1 MNKIN
6 FTFTIMKKILLTF
19 TLFFIHYSLVNAQ
32 STIAVSE
39 YSLQTLREDLR
50 LVKFNEASTNREQY
64 FNFVFNTADVSGFK
78 EKEKL
83 RYNAF
88 LDQFE
93 FIRDGYLYQLDKNI
107 DQVITFDNKDTY
119 KYATYLL
126 NNELE
131 TRYLKVLSPLN
142 KKYVLYKKLMI
153 DATDALGTNGFTN
166 TDSSGKRY
174 TKEEKLLIGN
184 DETLYVVPGSAK
196 KLNQLLNVD
205 IESFVKENKLSLRKE
220 SDLIKLMEYLN
231 K

>member
-1 MNKIN
+1 MKFYFIPL
-6 FTFTIMKKILLTF
+6 FTF
-19 TLFFIHYSLVNAQ
+19 LFSVSNAQ
-32 STIAVSE
+32 VANMVSE
-39 YSLQTLREDLR
+39 YSLQSIREDLR
-50 LVKFNEASTNREQY
+50 LVKFNEAATNKDQY
-64 FNFVFNTADVSGFK
+64 FEVVFNRAEVTGFK

-93 FIRDGYLYQLDKNI
+93 FIREGYLYQLDKNR
-107 DQVITFDNKDTY
+107 DQVITFDNDDTY
-119 KYATYLL
+119 KYVSYLL
-126 NNELE
+126 NDDLE

-142 KKYVLYKKLMI
+142 KRYVLYKKLTI
-153 DATDALGTNGFTN
+153 DATDALGTNGFSN

-174 TKEEKLLIGN
+174 TKGEKLLIG
-184 DETLYVVPGSAK
+184 DKETMYAIPSSAK

-205 IESFVKENKLSLRKE
+205 VEGFVKENKLSLRKE